1 METTDTTRV
10 LVGAALLVVGTIVI
24 LAVSGRFV
32 PGVPEI
38 LGSLAALGLAAGVLL
53 LGTSDGERPV

>member
-1 METTDTTRV
+1 MENTDTTQV
-10 LVGAALLVVGTIVI
+10 LVGAVLLLVGTAVI

-32 PGVPEI
+32 PGLPEI
-38 LGSLAALGLAAGVLL
+38 AGSLAALGLAAGVLL